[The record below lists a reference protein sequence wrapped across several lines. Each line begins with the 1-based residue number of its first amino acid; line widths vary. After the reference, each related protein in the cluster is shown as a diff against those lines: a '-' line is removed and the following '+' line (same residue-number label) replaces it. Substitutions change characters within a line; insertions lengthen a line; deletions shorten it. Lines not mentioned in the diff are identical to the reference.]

1 MLWKDAKQELH
12 ALHWWSMIG
21 ELQTAEAL
29 ERQSFIFP
37 LATLDFK
44 SSIAKA
50 LFSDST
56 IMNTAVLTRMQPILR
71 QPLMRFQAMKQP
83 LQRQPLLRTSRPF
96 HSSRTMLRV
105 KASIAPCEYDVSKL
119 TVLLPAGR

>member
-1 MLWKDAKQELH
+1 MP
-12 ALHWWSMIG
+12 ALVVNDWRAP
-21 ELQTAEAL
+21 TAEAL
-29 ERQSFIFP
+29 ERQRFIFP

-50 LFSDST
+50 SFSDST
-56 IMNTAVLTRMQPILR
+56 IMNTAVLARMQPILR

-105 KASIAPCEYDVSKL
+105 KASIAPREYDVSKL
-119 TVLLPAGR
+119 TVLLPTGR